1 MRRPEQLIFAAA
13 AFGATACAQT
23 AGASDHPDIHGAW
36 TVTEIDGAAV
46 PEGVPADATFS
57 ADGRV
62 SGVAGCNRYGGNYVY
77 KDSVVTIG
85 ETVMTEMACVD
96 DGRMEIEAKFHA
108 RFSGSLSVAAAPD
121 GSLVLNDDKGGL
133 VLRKRFPR
141 A

>member
-1 MRRPEQLIFAAA
+1 LILAAA

-23 AGASDHPDIHGAW
+23 AGGGDNPEILGAW
-36 TVTEIDGAAV
+36 TVIGIDGAAV

-57 ADGRV
+57 ADGRS

-77 KDSVVTIG
+77 KDSVITIG

-108 RFSGSLSVAAAPD
+108 RFSGSLSVAAAQD
-121 GSLVLNDDKGGL
+121 GSLVLKDDKGGL
-133 VLRKRFPR
+133 VLRKRFPG